1 MTRGNMADSEQ
12 RNNLCS
18 RQDRAG
24 LYEILSYY
32 SKQYTIFKMYELA
45 SLEFPLNIFRQSD
58 YK

>member
-1 MTRGNMADSEQ
+1 MADSEQ